1 MNKKYRIGVMGSA
14 FRGRRPP
21 QSLVEKAKKV
31 GEEIAKNNCILIT
44 GACMGLPDI
53 AAKAASKKGGLIL
66 GFSPAAN
73 LKEHL
78 NPPISYP
85 KPSKNCILI
94 YTGMGKEA
102 RNVLSI
108 RSSDALIFIK
118 GKAGT
123 MTEFA
128 LAYHMGKIIGVLEG
142 TGGVTDS
149 IKEIAKIIDK
159 NTGAKIVSDPN
170 PEKLVKKIIRILKN
184 DKTY

>member
-21 QSLVEKAKKV
+21 QNLTRKAKLV
-31 GEEIAKNNCILIT
+31 GEEIVKNDCVLIT
-44 GACMGLPDI
+44 GACMGIPDI

-66 GFSPAAN
+66 GFSPAAT
-73 LKEHL
+73 LKEHIK
-78 NPPISYP
+78 PPILYP

-108 RSSDALIFIK
+108 RSSDALIFLK

-123 MTEFA
+123 MTEFS
-128 LAYHMGKIIGVLEG
+128 LAYHMGKVIGVLLG

-149 IKEIAKIIDK
+149 IEEIAKIIDK
-159 NTGAKIVSDPN
+159 NTGAKIVSDTN
-170 PEKLVKKIIRILKN
+170 PKKLVKKIIKTLKN
-184 DKTY
+184 DKAR